1 MGRWMDGLT
10 DRKLRIMDRWMD
22 RQADRITDRQRW

>member
-10 DRKLRIMDRWMD
+10 DRQLRIMDRWMD
-22 RQADRITDRQRW
+22 RQADRLTDRQRW